1 VTVAE
6 KPLRVLDADDIA
18 AALTYPALVEALR
31 TAFASGITAPVR
43 HHHTVKQPG
52 RDATLLLMPAWTTA
66 HVPAKWP
73 PVRRQGHAPDNESGS
88 RPGPGRDPGNADE
101 RFLGCK
107 IVTIFP
113 DNAAVGQPLLHGNY
127 LLMSGA
133 TGAPLVLMD
142 ARALTAWRTAAAS
155 ALAASY
161 LARQDAAHLVMI
173 GAGAL
178 APHLVRAHMAMRP
191 IKRVT
196 LWNRTHGHAVSLA
209 FGLAVGGIEVTIA
222 DDLAAAVADADI
234 VSCATLATEPILQG
248 KWLKPGA
255 HVDLVGGFTP
265 KMREADNDAIKRA
278 RVYVD
283 TRAGALKEA
292 GDVVV
297 PLRRGVIR
305 QRNICGDLFELVAG
319 KAKGRTSDKQITLF
333 KSVGSA
339 IEDLAAAVLVWRSV
353 K

>member
-1 VTVAE
+1 MTVAE
-6 KPLRVLDADDIA
+6 KPLRVLTADDIA

-31 TAFASGITAPVR
+31 AAFASGIAAPVR
-43 HHHTVKQPG
+43 HHHTIKQPG
-52 RDATLLLMPAWTTA
+52 RDATLLLMPAWTT
-66 HVPAKWP
+66 
-73 PVRRQGHAPDNESGS
+73 SG
-88 RPGPGRDPGNADE
+88 DADA

-107 IVTIFP
+107 IVTVFP
-113 DNAAVGQPLLHGNY
+113 DNAAAGQSSLYGNY

-133 TGAPLVLMD
+133 TGAPLAVMD

-161 LARQDAAHLVMI
+161 LARADAEHLVMI

-178 APHLVRAHMAMRP
+178 APHLVRAHMSMRP

-209 FGLAVGGIEVTIA
+209 FGLAVAGIEVTIA

-234 VSCATLATEPILQG
+234 VSCATLATEPVLRG
-248 KWLKPGA
+248 EWLKPGA

-265 KMREADNDAIKRA
+265 KMRETDNEAIKRA

-292 GDVVV
+292 GDVVI

-305 QRNICGDLFELVAG
+305 QRNILGDLFELVAR

-339 IEDLAAAVLVWRSV
+339 IEDLAAAVLVWRNV
-353 K
+353 EA

>member
-1 VTVAE
+1 MPET
-6 KPLRVLDADDIA
+6 PLRILDADAIA

-31 TAFASGITAPVR
+31 AAFRADITVPVR
-43 HHHTVKQPG
+43 HHHTLSQPG
-52 RDATLLLMPAWTTA
+52 RDATLLLMPAWTEA
-66 HVPAKWP
+66 GA
-73 PVRRQGHAPDNESGS
+73 ASD
-88 RPGPGRDPGNADE
+88 

-113 DNAAVGQPLLHGNY
+113 DNAAAGHPSLHGHY

-133 TGAPLVLMD
+133 TGEPLALLD

-161 LARQDAAHLVMI
+161 LARQDAEHLVMI

-178 APHLVRAHMAMRP
+178 APHLVRAHMAVRP

-196 LWNRTHGHAVSLA
+196 LWNRTHRRAVSLA
-209 FGLAVGGIEVTIA
+209 FGLTVTGIAATIA
-222 DDLAAAVADADI
+222 EDLEAAVAEADI
-234 VSCATLATEPILQG
+234 VSCATLATEPIVRG
-248 KWLKPGA
+248 GWLRPGT

-283 TRAGALKEA
+283 TRAGATKEA
-292 GDVVV
+292 GDIAI
-297 PLRRGVIR
+297 PLRRGILTRKGIR
-305 QRNICGDLFELVAG
+305 GDLFELCRG

-339 IEDLAAAVLVWRSV
+339 IEDFAAAMLVWRNRAA
-353 K
+353 

>member
-6 KPLRVLDADDIA
+6 KPLRVLDADAVA

-52 RDATLLLMPAWTTA
+52 RDATLLLMPAWTTGGS
-66 HVPAKWP
+66 PA
-73 PVRRQGHAPDNESGS
+73 
-88 RPGPGRDPGNADE
+88 E

-107 IVTIFP
+107 IVTVFP
-113 DNAAVGQPLLHGNY
+113 DNAAAGQPSLYGNY

-155 ALAASY
+155 ALAGSY
-161 LARQDAAHLVMI
+161 LARADAAHLVMI

-178 APHLVRAHMAMRP
+178 APHLVRAHMAVRP

-209 FGLAVGGIEVTIA
+209 FGLAVAGIEVTIA
-222 DDLAAAVADADI
+222 DDLAAAVAEADI

-265 KMREADNDAIKRA
+265 KMREADNDAVKRA

-292 GDVVV
+292 GDVVI

-305 QRNICGDLFELVAG
+305 QRNILGDLFELVSG

-339 IEDLAAAVLVWRSV
+339 IEDLAAAVLVWRGI